1 MNQKSSLI
9 DSNIMELTGKI
20 DGSIKL
26 SSITINDVTSTSL
39 TTEITNFI
47 NIKGTQNN
55 IILELISIEK
65 FTASSYTFI

>member
-1 MNQKSSLI
+1 
-9 DSNIMELTGKI
+9 MELTGKI